1 MRVLR
6 GGVCPDGGGGAT
18 LRRAGEPARMGGDS
32 LAEAALGRVGRRGG
46 APGTAGEERLPSPPG
61 VLR

>member
-1 MRVLR
+1 
-6 GGVCPDGGGGAT
+6 
-18 LRRAGEPARMGGDS
+18 MGGDS

-46 APGTAGEERLPSPPG
+46 TGDAVGEERLPSPPG